1 MSLSY
6 QIRDEKIFPEWRQHR
21 DPELLILQGVFSGP
35 ISVDK
40 ITKFSVRPPELRHVI
55 RTVGQ
60 YFRWFYIKKERL
72 GRAIL
77 ESVLDPSMDKSVWV
91 DGLQNKVFLRVK
103 AFLEIL
109 KFLQKSK
116 GIRGYPLEK
125 APPY

>member
-1 MSLSY
+1 MIQVMLSYPQIHTDMVFENVPTLPLEQRPGVECSNGYGNSGNTPNDGDEIVSLSY

-60 YFRWFYIKKERL
+60 YFRWFYI
-72 GRAIL
+72 
-77 ESVLDPSMDKSVWV
+77 
-91 DGLQNKVFLRVK
+91 
-103 AFLEIL
+103 
-109 KFLQKSK
+109 
-116 GIRGYPLEK
+116 
-125 APPY
+125 